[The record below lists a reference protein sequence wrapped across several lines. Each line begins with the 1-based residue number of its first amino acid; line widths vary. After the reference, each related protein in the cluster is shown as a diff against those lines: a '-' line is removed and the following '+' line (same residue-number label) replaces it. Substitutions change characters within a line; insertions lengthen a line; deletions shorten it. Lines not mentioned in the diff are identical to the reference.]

1 MATITQP
8 YHREKYLK
16 MDGHDQEGGVP
27 VYLDG
32 FAYSG
37 ILNIQDIQAQWP
49 ETAGVGKS
57 DHTVLGALM
66 K

>member
-8 YHREKYLK
+8 YHREKHL
-16 MDGHDQEGGVP
+16 DLLGNDQEGGVP

-37 ILNIQDIQAQWP
+37 ILNIQEI
-49 ETAGVGKS
+49 
-57 DHTVLGALM
+57 
-66 K
+66 